1 MVKNW
6 SKSAVTVMGFL
17 SVFIFTLT
25 ANVFFN
31 PVPVWADD
39 PAQRDTASE
48 TAGESLEAQG
58 KLAGA
63 VDSAGGFF
71 SGIWGWITGITDA
84 SNKMWGMENGS
95 GVAMVVNG
103 MFYLFLIVGFLFVGK
118 MVLNIFTDA
127 IKGKNSVDE
136 RYQKP
141 SFRKK

>member
-1 MVKNW
+1 MLNNW
-6 SKSAVTVMGFL
+6 SKSALTGMGFL
-17 SVFIFTLT
+17 LVSIFTLT
-25 ANVFFN
+25 ANIVFN
-31 PVPVWADD
+31 PALVWADD
-39 PAQRDTASE
+39 PSQRDTVGE

-63 VDSAGGFF
+63 VEGAGGFF
-71 SGIWGWITGITDA
+71 SGIWGWITGVTDA
-84 SNKMWGMENGS
+84 VNKMWGMENGS

-103 MFYLFLIVGFLFVGK
+103 MFYLFLIGGFLFVGK

-127 IKGKNSVDE
+127 IKGKNSVNE